1 MRLRTIAVLLYAAA
15 LSAQVAIDPARY
27 RPLIRYLDPQPGETS
42 FVCEVTPIRP
52 SLNFSFRF
60 QAGYA
65 VRVPMGQFPG
75 SGHRWNMVVEILP
88 VAGGPPAYFGRQLRL
103 PEIPP
108 TRKTAEFAGGYLLGE
123 GQYRARWVM
132 LDERL
137 RVCRRQWTVEVKPRP
152 SERRVKLAMQ
162 PNTVEEFAWEN
173 SFQKARPADADAAPR
188 SLTVLLDIAPL
199 SLRRQRLRAA
209 DRLLLIALTSS
220 VLESVPAKRVRLVAF
235 SLDQQ
240 REIFRR
246 DALAPGDLDQL
257 EQVMEGV
264 ELATVDYR
272 VLQNPGG
279 YQRLL
284 SGLVERE
291 LAASPPS
298 DTVLFLGP
306 AVRYL
311 DKVAANFAERPAS
324 FAPRFYYFQYRPIL
338 RGPVA
343 YLPDTIDR
351 LVSRLKGKNLV
362 IRTPADFQK
371 AIEQMGK

>member
-1 MRLRTIAVLLYAAA
+1 
-15 LSAQVAIDPARY
+15 
-27 RPLIRYLDPQPGETS
+27 
-42 FVCEVTPIRP
+42 
-52 SLNFSFRF
+52 
-60 QAGYA
+60 
-65 VRVPMGQFPG
+65 
-75 SGHRWNMVVEILP
+75 
-88 VAGGPPAYFGRQLRL
+88 
-103 PEIPP
+103 
-108 TRKTAEFAGGYLLGE
+108 
-123 GQYRARWVM
+123 M

-173 SFQKARPADADAAPR
+173 SFQKARPADADAAPPR